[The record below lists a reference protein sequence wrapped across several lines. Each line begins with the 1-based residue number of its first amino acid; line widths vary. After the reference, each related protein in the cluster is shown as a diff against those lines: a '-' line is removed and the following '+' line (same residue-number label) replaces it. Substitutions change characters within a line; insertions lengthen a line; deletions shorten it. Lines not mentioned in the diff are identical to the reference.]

1 MKAYGENWRLVDD
14 PICDVEDWDSVPI
27 DCTECECFF
36 ECYEED
42 YEEEEENGEM
52 EFTESN

>member
-1 MKAYGENWRLVDD
+1 VKAYGKNWCLVDD

-52 EFTESN
+52 DFTESA